1 MGPPQIFSLA
11 RAWVALPAPSLTPAL
26 VPCTVMARWCRGHS
40 PICQSSC
47 FRHGL
52 RPVHQLHRMSK
63 GPQRELPHIHSS
75 PLLGAAIPPH
85 HLINTASSYTLVKKP
100 LKRCSI
106 GDRESRG
113 TGGKA
118 TSRCT
123 NLSELPK
130 ITGPEWCSRA
140 EIDG

>member
-26 VPCTVMARWCRGHS
+26 VPCRVMARWCRGHS

-100 LKRCSI
+100 LKSVAS
-106 GDRESRG
+106 E
-113 TGGKA
+113 TG
-118 TSRCT
+118 
-123 NLSELPK
+123 
-130 ITGPEWCSRA
+130 RA
-140 EIDG
+140 EALQEKQHPDAQTCLSFPKLQVQSGVAELK